1 MKRRRDCQHFH
12 FGPFGKKII
21 FMFSCFMS
29 QKKLF
34 LFFGLLQRRHDT
46 WHNDTMHND
55 TRHNIRNELLRADVA
70 VKLTKLGAK

>member
-21 FMFSCFMS
+21 FMFSCFMT

-34 LFFGLLQRRHDT
+34 WAAKKDAKT
-46 WHNDTMHND
+46 
-55 TRHNIRNELLRADVA
+55 
-70 VKLTKLGAK
+70 LGITTLCIMTLGMTSEMNF